1 MGILGLKRLNQLS
14 VEFSF
19 RFHAVRLNLFHAVR
33 LNLNQ
38 AGYTDYISEV
48 KPVSLDD
55 TTPRGTVDQ
64 ELKL

>member
-19 RFHAVRLNLFHAVR
+19 RFHAVRLNL
-33 LNLNQ
+33 NQ
-38 AGYTDYISEV
+38 AGYTDYISED

-55 TTPRGTVDQ
+55 TTPIGTVDL